1 MNLNHIFGFLLILL
15 AIYLGVHASGRA
27 DADDGLF
34 DGIGDDPAA
43 EVDDDV
49 HVDIDEDPDDDV
61 DVDVDVERRRKD
73 RDARQRRGAIARSD
87 FCRNAIGD
95 SRFDDLGEQYDEAVR
110 CMEAAGVVT
119 GVSSNTYAPR
129 DALTRAQAASTIA
142 ALVTNG
148 NRLERTGVNLRA
160 LPEAPQARFVDVE
173 PDSPHADAI
182 ARLNEAGIIEGY
194 VDARFEPEGRVS
206 RAQMASIIDRT
217 YKYMTG
223 DALPGGAD
231 RFSDDDESVHE
242 DSINAVAAAGIMG
255 GTGGLQFDPNR
266 SVRRG
271 PMAAFTARTMIRL
284 EETDRIRPLE

>member
-1 MNLNHIFGFLLILL
+1 MRLNEIFGFLLVLL

-34 DGIGDDPAA
+34 DGLDDDPAA
-43 EVDDDV
+43 DVDVDV
-49 HVDIDEDPDDDV
+49 DEDADRDV
-61 DVDVDVERRRKD
+61 DVDVDVDRDRRRRD
-73 RDARQRRGAIARSD
+73 RDEPRGVVARSD

-95 SRFDDLGEQYDEAVR
+95 SRFDDLGERYDEAVR

-142 ALVTNG
+142 ALITSG
-148 NRLERTGVNLRA
+148 NRLERTGVNLRS

-173 PDSPHADAI
+173 AESPHADAI

-194 VDARFEPEGRVS
+194 VDARFEPQGRVS

-223 DALPGGAD
+223 DALPSGSD
-231 RFSDDDESVHE
+231 QFSDDDESVHE
-242 DSINAVAAAGIMG
+242 DSINAVAAADIMG
-255 GTGGLQFDPNR
+255 GTGGLQFDPNQ

-271 PMAAFTARTMIRL
+271 PMAAFMARTMIRL
-284 EETDRIRPLE
+284 EQTDRIRPLE

>member
-1 MNLNHIFGFLLILL
+1 MKLNEIFGFLLVLL
-15 AIYLGVHASGRA
+15 AIYLGVHASGAA
-27 DADDGLF
+27 DANDDLF
-34 DGIGDDPAA
+34 DGDPAA
-43 EVDDDV
+43 DVDV
-49 HVDIDEDPDDDV
+49 HVDEDKDTNNDHDGDEP
-61 DVDVDVERRRKD
+61 EN
-73 RDARQRRGAIARSD
+73 AIARSD
-87 FCRNAIGD
+87 FCRNAIGE
-95 SRFDDLGEQYDEAVR
+95 SRFNDLGEGYDEAVQ

-119 GVSSNTYAPR
+119 GVDSNTYAPR

-142 ALVTNG
+142 ALITSA
-148 NRLERTGVNLRA
+148 NRLERSDANIRA

-194 VDARFEPEGRVS
+194 VDARYEPQGRVS

-223 DALPGGAD
+223 DALPAGAD
-231 RFSDDDESVHE
+231 QFSDDDQSVHE

-255 GTGGLQFDPNR
+255 GTGGLQFDPNQ

-271 PMAAFTARTMIRL
+271 PMAAFRARTMIRL
-284 EETDRIRPLE
+284 EETERIRPLE